1 LAARGFLGPQILTY
15 RRSDLI
21 VTLSVLALFLAT
33 LLGVLGHNAPV
44 ILVLAGISLLAGTIG
59 VTRHAASKRLGT
71 TRTLCVL
78 FFTVAVMHIFFG
90 FLMAGLTTEHTSI
103 LSNEEI
109 YFSQSMLINSMGLLA
124 GAIGYCC
131 SLGGR
136 SSEMIPGFPILVDKR
151 IAAGTFRLLLI
162 LGSAA
167 MFFAYWRLGFFDYIS
182 EPSKWPFMRYVTSD
196 ILGGTAA
203 DEWIVN
209 RAMDLISVSLPFIL
223 FSSVK
228 RRSTSGILL
237 SILGYLALLLPLRRA
252 NLLAVTLTF
261 LILLAI
267 ERQNVYRVTR
277 KALAWTAFL
286 YIVSQCIFL
295 FGIFESG
302 ASPKQVL
309 TVASTALPEVRDLG
323 WTNSLLNG
331 ETLNGMTFAQALI
344 PLPSIS
350 SDWSS
355 SHSLRAISTKL
366 IGLDETRQTGGLR
379 LTIFGEGYIN
389 FGYFGAI
396 SAGFLWGLAV
406 GWCEKLLQ
414 ATGKHRTDFENY
426 AAVMCFVWICFLV
439 YLAGTQAAA
448 TVKVGGLL
456 VLGVAWAS
464 KYRPELSKTD
474 LAAAAYGDDRQPA
487 AL

>member
-1 LAARGFLGPQILTY
+1 MV
-15 RRSDLI
+15 
-21 VTLSVLALFLAT
+21 VTLSFLALLVAT
-33 LLGVLGHNAPV
+33 LLGILGHNAPT
-44 ILVLAGISLLAGTIG
+44 ILIPVGVSLLGGTIL
-59 VTRHAASKRLGT
+59 VTRHAASRCLGT

-78 FFTVAVMHIFFG
+78 FFTLAVMHILFG
-90 FLMAGLTTEHTSI
+90 FLVAGLTTEHTSI

-109 YFSQSMLINSMGLLA
+109 FFSQSMLINSVGLFA

-131 SLGGR
+131 TLGGR
-136 SSEMIPGFPILVDKR
+136 SSEVIPGIPVLVNKG
-151 IAAGTFRLLLI
+151 IAERVFRTLLI

-167 MFFAYWRLGFFDYIS
+167 MFFAYWKLGFFDYIT
-182 EPSKWPFMRYVTSD
+182 EPAKWPFMRYVTSD

-223 FSSVK
+223 FCSVK
-228 RRSTSGILL
+228 RRSFSGVLL
-237 SILGYLALLLPLRRA
+237 CILGYLALLLPLRRA

-267 ERQNVYRVTR
+267 DRQDVYRVTR
-277 KALAWTAFL
+277 KVLAYAAVL

-295 FGIFESG
+295 FGILEG
-302 ASPKQVL
+302 DATPRQVV

-323 WTNSLLNG
+323 WTISLLNG
-331 ETLNGMTFAQALI
+331 ETLNGVTFVQALI

-389 FGYFGAI
+389 FGYLGAMG
-396 SAGFLWGLAV
+396 AGFLWGLAV
-406 GWCEKLLQ
+406 GWCEKLLR
-414 ATGKHRTDFENY
+414 AVGKHRTDFENY

-448 TVKVGGLL
+448 TLKVGALL

-464 KYRPELSKTD
+464 RYRPELP
-474 LAAAAYGDDRQPA
+474 AAGLQQAMRGGEQQPA
-487 AL
+487 AI

>member
-1 LAARGFLGPQILTY
+1 MILT
-15 RRSDLI
+15 
-21 VTLSVLALFLAT
+21 LSLLAILVAT
-33 LLGVLGHNAPV
+33 LLGVLGHNMPV
-44 ILVLAGISLLAGTIG
+44 ILVPAGVSLLGGTIG
-59 VTRHAASKRLGT
+59 VTRHAALQRLGT

-78 FFTVAVMHIFFG
+78 FFSLAVMHILFG
-90 FLMAGLTTEHTSI
+90 FLVAGLTTEHTSI
-103 LSNEEI
+103 LSNDDI
-109 YFSQSMLINSMGLLA
+109 FFSQSMLINSVGLFA
-124 GAIGYCC
+124 GALGYCC

-136 SSEMIPGFPILVDKR
+136 SSDLIPGIPVLVDKR
-151 IAAGTFRLLLI
+151 IAGGIFRLLLI

-167 MFFAYWRLGFFDYIS
+167 MFFAYWKLGFFDYIS
-182 EPSKWPFMRYVTSD
+182 EPAKWPFMRYITSD
-196 ILGGTAA
+196 IIGGTAA
-203 DEWIVN
+203 DEWTVN
-209 RAMDLISVSLPFIL
+209 RAMDLISVPLPFVL
-223 FSSVK
+223 FCSVK
-228 RRSTSGILL
+228 RRSITGILL
-237 SILGYLALLLPLRRA
+237 SILGYLALFLPLRRA

-267 ERQNVYRVTR
+267 ERQDMYRVTR
-277 KALAWTAFL
+277 KVLACAAVL

-295 FGIFESG
+295 LGIFESD
-302 ASPKQVL
+302 ATPRQVL

-323 WTNSLLNG
+323 WTISLLDG
-331 ETLNGMTFAQALI
+331 ESLHGVTFAQALI

-366 IGLDETRQTGGLR
+366 IGMDETGQTGGLR

-396 SAGFLWGLAV
+396 GVGFLWGLAV

-414 ATGKHRTDFENY
+414 ATGKHRTDFANY
-426 AAVMCFVWICFLV
+426 TTVMCFVWICFLV

-464 KYRPELSKTD
+464 KYRPKLSQAD
-474 LAAAAYGDDRQPA
+474 LVSAA
-487 AL
+487 

>member
-1 LAARGFLGPQILTY
+1 LTI
-15 RRSDLI
+15 S
-21 VTLSVLALFLAT
+21 LSVLAILMAT
-33 LLGVLGHNAPV
+33 LLGVLGHNKPM
-44 ILVLAGISLLAGTIG
+44 ILFPAGVSLLAGTIV
-59 VTRHAASKRLGT
+59 VTRHAALQRLGT

-78 FFTVAVMHIFFG
+78 FFTLAVIHILLG
-90 FLMAGLTTEHTSI
+90 FLMADLTTEHTSI
-103 LSNEEI
+103 LSNDDI
-109 YFSQSMLINSMGLLA
+109 FFSQSMLINSVGLFA
-124 GAIGYCC
+124 GALGYCL
-131 SLGGR
+131 SLGGQN
-136 SSEMIPGFPILVDKR
+136 SELIRGIPVLVDKR
-151 IAAGTFRLLLI
+151 IAGTIFRLLLI

-167 MFFAYWRLGFFDYIS
+167 MFFAYWKLGFFDYIS
-182 EPSKWPFMRYVTSD
+182 EPAKWPFMRYITSD
-196 ILGGTAA
+196 ILGGTAV
-203 DEWIVN
+203 DEWTVN
-209 RAMDLISVSLPFIL
+209 RAMDLISVSLPFV
-223 FSSVK
+223 FFCSVK
-228 RRSTSGILL
+228 RRSVTGILL
-237 SILGYLALLLPLRRA
+237 SVLGYLALLLPLRRA

-267 ERQNVYRVTR
+267 ERQDVYRVTR
-277 KALAWTAFL
+277 KVLACAAIL

-295 FGIFESG
+295 FGIFESD
-302 ASPKQVL
+302 ATPRQVL

-323 WTNSLLNG
+323 WTISLLDG
-331 ETLNGMTFAQALI
+331 ETLNGVTFAQALI

-379 LTIFGEGYIN
+379 LTIFGEGYVN

-396 SAGFLWGLAV
+396 GAGLLWGLAV

-414 ATGKHRTDFENY
+414 ATGKHRTDFANY

-464 KYRPELSKTD
+464 KYRPKLSKAD
-474 LAAAAYGDDRQPA
+474 LVSPA
-487 AL
+487 

>member
-1 LAARGFLGPQILTY
+1 LRVLAFGRPWCFRATRVFEY
-15 RRSDLI
+15 RRSVLTI
-21 VTLSVLALFLAT
+21 TLSVLAILLAT
-33 LLGVLGHNAPV
+33 LVGVLGHNKPMM
-44 ILVLAGISLLAGTIG
+44 LVPAGLSLLAGTIA
-59 VTRHAASKRLGT
+59 VTRNAASQRLGT

-78 FFTVAVMHIFFG
+78 FFTLAVMHILFG
-90 FLMAGLTTEHTSI
+90 FLAAGLTTEHTSI
-103 LSNEEI
+103 LSNDDI
-109 YFSQSMLINSMGLLA
+109 FFSQSMLINSVGLFA

-131 SLGGR
+131 SLGYR
-136 SSEMIPGFPILVDKR
+136 SSELIPGIPDLVDKQ
-151 IAAGTFRLLLI
+151 IAGGIFRLLLV
-162 LGSAA
+162 LGSAG
-167 MFFAYWRLGFFDYIS
+167 MFFAYWKLGFFDYIS
-182 EPSKWPFMRYVTSD
+182 EPAKWPFMRYVTSD
-196 ILGGTAA
+196 IFGGTAA

-223 FSSVK
+223 FCSIK
-228 RRSTSGILL
+228 RRSTTGILL
-237 SILGYLALLLPLRRA
+237 SIFGYLALLLPLRRA

-267 ERQNVYRVTR
+267 ERQDVYRVTR
-277 KALAWTAFL
+277 KVLACAALL

-295 FGIFESG
+295 FGIFERDTT
-302 ASPKQVL
+302 PKQVL

-323 WTNSLLNG
+323 WTISLLGG
-331 ETLNGMTFAQALI
+331 ETLNGVTFAQALI

-396 SAGFLWGLAV
+396 GAGFFWGLAV

-414 ATGKHRTDFENY
+414 ATGKHRTDFANY
-426 AAVMCFVWICFLV
+426 AAVMCFVWICFLI

-464 KYRPELSKTD
+464 KYRPKPAQAG
-474 LAAAAYGDDRQPA
+474 LASAV
-487 AL
+487 

>member
-1 LAARGFLGPQILTY
+1 MIL
-15 RRSDLI
+15 
-21 VTLSVLALFLAT
+21 TLSVLALLVAT
-33 LLGVLGHNAPV
+33 LAGVLGHNTPI
-44 ILVLAGISLLAGTIG
+44 ILVPASVSLLAGTIG
-59 VTRHAASKRLGT
+59 VTRHAASQRLGT
-71 TRTLCVL
+71 ARTLCVL
-78 FFTVAVMHIFFG
+78 FFTLAVMHIFLG

-103 LSNEEI
+103 LSNDEVF
-109 YFSQSMLINSMGLLA
+109 FSQSMLINSVGLFA
-124 GAIGYCC
+124 GALGYCC
-131 SLGGR
+131 NMGGR
-136 SSEMIPGFPILVDKR
+136 SSELIPGIPVLVDKR
-151 IAAGTFRLLLI
+151 IAGRLFRVLLV
-162 LGSAA
+162 LGSVA
-167 MFFAYWRLGFFDYIS
+167 MFFAFWKLGFFEYLS
-182 EPSKWPFMRYVTSD
+182 EPAKWPFMRYITSD
-196 ILGGTAA
+196 ILGGSAA
-203 DEWIVN
+203 DEWLVN

-223 FSSVK
+223 FCSVK
-228 RRSTSGILL
+228 RRSLSGILL

-261 LILLAI
+261 LILQAI
-267 ERQNVYRVTR
+267 DRQDVYRVTR
-277 KALAWTAFL
+277 KVLACAAFL

-295 FGIFESG
+295 FGIFESDTT
-302 ASPKQVL
+302 PRQVL

-323 WTNSLLNG
+323 WTISLLDG
-331 ETLNGMTFAQALI
+331 ESLHGVTFAQALI

-366 IGLDETRQTGGLR
+366 IGMDESGQTGGLR

-396 SAGFLWGLAV
+396 GAGFLWGLAV

-414 ATGKHRTDFENY
+414 ATGKHRTDFANY

-439 YLAGTQAAA
+439 YLGGTQAAA

-464 KYRPELSKTD
+464 KYRPELPQAD
-474 LAAAAYGDDRQPA
+474 LVSAV
-487 AL
+487 